1 MRFFREQ
8 WSNEGSLQIILDKWK
23 RLTYNML
30 VRVCGQSLLPARPG
44 AKSPKGGAINMAKI
58 TGKYEVLYIIDPAQG
73 EEGIA
78 ALVEKFKAMVEAEGT
93 LTNIDEWGKRR
104 LAYPIN
110 DLNEGYY
117 VLMNFESK
125 PAFPAEMERVMK
137 ITEGIMRCLTTVVE
151 G

>member
-1 MRFFREQ
+1 
-8 WSNEGSLQIILDKWK
+8 
-23 RLTYNML
+23 
-30 VRVCGQSLLPARPG
+30 
-44 AKSPKGGAINMAKI
+44 MAKI

-93 LTNIDEWGKRR
+93 LTGIEEWGKRR

-110 DLNEGYY
+110 DLPEGYY
-117 VLMNFESK
+117 VLMNMEVS
-125 PAFPAEMERVMK
+125 PAFPAELERVLK
-137 ITEGIMRCLTTVVE
+137 ITDGVMRCLTTAVE

>member
-1 MRFFREQ
+1 
-8 WSNEGSLQIILDKWK
+8 
-23 RLTYNML
+23 
-30 VRVCGQSLLPARPG
+30 
-44 AKSPKGGAINMAKI
+44 MAKI

-93 LTNIDEWGKRR
+93 LANIDEWGKRR

-117 VLMNFESK
+117 VLMNIETK
-125 PAFPAEMERVMK
+125 PELPGELERAMK
-137 ITEGIMRCLTTVVE
+137 ITEGVLRCLTTAVE
-151 G
+151 E